1 LLRWQLERS
10 HLETLNHQ
18 RLSRA
23 FTVEAAKREIYAC
36 EDVDRLRDVALNLM
50 LQVEAL
56 RDMTAELLLR
66 RG

>member
-1 LLRWQLERS
+1 M
-10 HLETLNHQ
+10 
-18 RLSRA
+18 
-23 FTVEAAKREIYAC
+23 EAAKREIYAC